1 MMNREQIEQT
11 VRDNFKFV
19 GSVQLTVDTHGVVNV
34 EGSLQLRNK
43 KLQQIPV
50 QFGTVTGSFE
60 ITSSAIHSLQGCPRV
75 VLGTFSCDGCNNLTS
90 LEGGPQTVHGYYDCQ
105 FSSLT
110 SLKGCATRVDRML
123 DVRHNPLTSLEG
135 LTPGVTQIRL
145 NWDPQLPLLRVLEL
159 PEGFQIP
166 APGQQSWDRTSQPW
180 EKILEPYMG
189 QGRAGAINAAIDLIR
204 EGKKIQK
211 QQDLS
216 ENPFKKNARW

>member
-1 MMNREQIEQT
+1 
-11 VRDNFKFV
+11 
-19 GSVQLTVDTHGVVNV
+19 VNV

-43 KLQQIPV
+43 KLDQIPV

-60 ITSSAIHSLQGCPRV
+60 ITSSAIRSLQGCPRV

-105 FSSLT
+105 FNSLT

-135 LTPGVTQIRL
+135 LTPGVAQIRL
-145 NWDPQLPLLRVLEL
+145 NWDSHLPLLRVLEL

-166 APGQQSWDRTSQPW
+166 APGQQSWDRTTQPW

-189 QGRAGAINAAIDLIR
+189 QGRAGALVCAAELIR
-204 EGKKIQK
+204 AGYKG
-211 QQDLS
+211 
-216 ENPFKKNARW
+216 NARW